1 MSVTKKDLANNISK
15 KIRLSQK
22 DSLIFVKEFFI
33 FLADHKSS
41 NININKFGTFSFK
54 KTPKRVG
61 RNPKTLQQ
69 YDIRPRQRLSF
80 KPSEEVK
87 QNIN

>member
-1 MSVTKKDLANNISK
+1 MSITKKDLANNISK
-15 KIRLSQK
+15 KIGLSQK
-22 DSLIFVKEFFI
+22 DSLSFVKEFFKV
-33 FLADHKSS
+33 LADHKSS
-41 NININKFGTFSFK
+41 NININKFGTFIFK

-69 YDIRPRQRLSF
+69 YDIRPRQKLSF